1 MCHDVCI
8 IRPKSVTHEFFGK
21 IVAGSFIY
29 CKMPGLTGF
38 LHVLLDRLLISFHVN
53 ESPTFDF
60 FNSFK
65 NNTSLPDSRV
75 PNRFLGIRDF
85 PYLKDG
91 IQHFK
96 LSSKM
101 GVIFRGIVNKNGMQ
115 DKAKI

>member
-1 MCHDVCI
+1 
-8 IRPKSVTHEFFGK
+8 
-21 IVAGSFIY
+21 
-29 CKMPGLTGF
+29 MPGLTGF
-38 LHVLLDRLLISFHVN
+38 LHVLLDRLLISFYVN
-53 ESPTFDF
+53 ESPIFDF

-101 GVIFRGIVNKNGMQ
+101 GVIFRGIVSKNGMQ
-115 DKAKI
+115 DKANI